1 MESFKFTFDDIDF
14 TSYGRTTVYAPRVL
28 CSRLNLCDRIHY
40 IHKGKEFLCHNGV
53 THTLLPGNFYFF
65 PHNLDFEF
73 RYDDQGCDH
82 SFIDFLP
89 TPTIQCQS
97 WMQFDEEKYP
107 LLYSSLLLIF
117 NYVHRFPQ
125 EDTTESL
132 YYSKIIKNQM
142 LCFLDIMN
150 HNNIITP
157 INNPTINLI
166 LDYIHN
172 KFKDDISV
180 KTLSQLVHME
190 ENTFIRYFK
199 RFTSYTPYSY
209 IKLYRLNTAV
219 TMLKQD
225 ISISEIA
232 DFLGY
237 SSVANFSKAFNKH
250 FGYYPSKVKNHYI

>member
-1 MESFKFTFDDIDF
+1 MENNKFTFDDIDF

-53 THTLLPGNFYFF
+53 THILSPGNFYFF

-73 RYDDQGCDH
+73 HYDDQGCDH
-82 SFIDFLP
+82 SFIDFVP

-97 WMQFDEEKYP
+97 WIELNKDNHP
-107 LLYSSLLLIF
+107 LLYSTLSLIF
-117 NYVHRFPQ
+117 DYVQRFPQ
-125 EDTTESL
+125 EYTTESL
-132 YYSKIIKNQM
+132 YYSKIITNHM
-142 LCFLDIMN
+142 LCFLDVLN
-150 HNNIITP
+150 HQNIINP
-157 INNPTINLI
+157 INNPTINMV
-166 LDYIHN
+166 LDYIHSN
-172 KFKDDISV
+172 FKDNISV
-180 KTLSQLVHME
+180 KALSQLVHME

-209 IKLYRLNTAV
+209 IKLYRLNIAA

-232 DFLGY
+232 DLLGY

-250 FGYYPSKVKNHYI
+250 FGYYPSKIKKYDI